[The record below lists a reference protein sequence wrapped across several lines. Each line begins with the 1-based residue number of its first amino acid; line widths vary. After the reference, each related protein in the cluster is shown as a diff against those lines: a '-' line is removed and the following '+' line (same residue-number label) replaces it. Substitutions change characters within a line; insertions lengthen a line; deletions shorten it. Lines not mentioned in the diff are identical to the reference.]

1 MIELSINEELW
12 DAQVKAALSGAFAPA
27 VLLGD
32 LADDPEQLAL
42 VATHLARDC
51 DVAAPGGRWLM
62 RTPARRYVLDALAAS
77 GMLNTAIAE
86 RRKVDAEPETRDLLD
101 ALSDAGGLSQDRI
114 GIAVTAGEDRDQLQR
129 IVTALDRAGA
139 AAAGREWLI
148 PARSALA
155 VLDRRDRRVAI
166 ERLGFFGRE
175 EERARAKVWL
185 SATARR
191 APIQCL
197 LITGGPGMGKSSLLE
212 AVIRDRPDRT
222 TLVLR
227 LDFDRA
233 GLDVLDRMGLT
244 LEAAR
249 QIGELLGPEGSDLI
263 QERLRVL
270 SDMDVERAQEA
281 RRFTP
286 RALAAKLAAS
296 IGDRD
301 ALVVL
306 DTLEVLQGR
315 GETHV
320 ESLFEWLEDLRASGL
335 ERLHVI
341 AAGRGEVL
349 ETGSP
354 RIGEHL
360 HLNVLTDA
368 DVEQALDHEKLRPSV
383 RPAIQKIAQGHPLKL
398 RLAMEIAT
406 RSEDAFRLLK
416 NQKAVSAAY
425 LYRFLLSRIPDPE
438 LGRLAYPGLIVRRLS
453 SDILQ
458 RVIAPALR
466 LKNPGTERA
475 QFLFQELAAQHW
487 LMDADPGLPGFL
499 KHRADMRA
507 VLLPLLYSS
516 QAAVSAKLDQRAA
529 EYFERLREPWARLEA
544 LYHRLQL
551 LRRPNAPV
559 PDIPQNLAVQFDE
572 EMIGELPPAGQD
584 LVRRARGDR
593 TTLFRRGSTD
603 SASDERIL
611 GDLLTVIEKRNW
623 AEGDYILSHLAD
635 VGFDPASEVG
645 EAVRALY
652 WRSGR
657 WAQAKRSL
665 AQRDRERRGDRDL
678 QELHP
683 QLALVR
689 LEMRA
694 ELHPKSLTSLSP
706 IIDAN
711 PEWVDQASVSPD
723 GVARAGALAFLLH
736 APDSDWRFRRTR
748 SAEVDT
754 VGALSERWA
763 RSGRDPFAL
772 QQARDRAAERS
783 RGWLAFRGEG
793 EAPRDGRLFAALTPY
808 ETPARGWI
816 GLQPDARR
824 LLARTEALR
833 DHLLSIGG
841 LLAPGDAIMPGGV
854 KDPIGAIAEMGLFAE
869 WAQAAAWFWRNE
881 DLRAIG
887 AGAERWRRTAAGEWG
902 YAVQPPHGWPTREL
916 DETLQHRLEVLQR
929 ARDTVGA
936 ALEELSVWAQLRRSA
951 AGLIGNE
958 GDRLARQIYGGLAP
972 ALRGQLA
979 ENSRDPVALMK
990 RLQIGKVPSAFLP
1003 ALTVLL
1009 YSHPTEWRSPR

>member
-12 DAQVKAALSGAFAPA
+12 DAQVKAALSGSFAPA
-27 VLLGD
+27 TLLGN
-32 LADDPEQLAL
+32 LADDPQRLAL

-62 RTPARRYVLDALAAS
+62 RTPARRYVLDALVATD
-77 GMLNTAIAE
+77 MLGNAIAE
-86 RRKVDAEPETRDLLD
+86 RRKVDAELETRDLLD
-101 ALSDAGGLSQDRI
+101 ALSDAGSFSQERVE
-114 GIAVTAGEDRDQLQR
+114 IAVTAGDDRGQLQR

-155 VLDRRDRRVAI
+155 VLDHKDRRRAI

-175 EERARAKVWL
+175 DERAKAKVWL
-185 SATARR
+185 SAPPRR
-191 APIQCL
+191 GPIQCL
-197 LITGGPGMGKSSLLE
+197 LISGGPGMGKSSLLE
-212 AVIRDRPDRT
+212 AVVRDRPDST
-222 TLVLR
+222 AMVLR

-249 QIGELLGPEGSDLI
+249 QIGELLGPDGSDLI

-270 SDMDVERAQEA
+270 AELDIEHAKEE

-286 RALAAKLAAS
+286 RTLAAKLTAS
-296 IGDRD
+296 VGRRGV
-301 ALVVL
+301 LVVL
-306 DTLEVLQGR
+306 DTLEVLRGR

-335 ERLHVI
+335 ERFHVI
-341 AAGRGEVL
+341 AAGRGDIL
-349 ETGSP
+349 DPGSS
-354 RIGEHL
+354 RIGERL

-368 DVEQALDHEKLRPSV
+368 DVEQVLDHEKLRHFV

-406 RSEDAFRLLK
+406 HSEDALRILK
-416 NQKAVSAAY
+416 SQRQVSAAY

-458 RVIAPALR
+458 RVIAPAVRLR
-466 LKNPGTERA
+466 DPGAKRA
-475 QFLFQELAAQHW
+475 QFLFEELATQHW

-516 QAAVSAKLDQRAA
+516 QAAVSAKLDRRAA
-529 EYFERLREPWARLEA
+529 EYFEGLREPWARLEA

-551 LRRPNAPV
+551 LRRSNAPV
-559 PDIPQNLAVQFDE
+559 PDVPQDLAGQFDE
-572 EMIGELPPAGQD
+572 EMISELPPAGQD

-603 SASDERIL
+603 TASDERIL
-611 GDLLTVIEKRNW
+611 GDLLSVIEKRNW
-623 AEGDYILSHLAD
+623 AEGDYILSHLTDA
-635 VGFDPASEVG
+635 GFDPASEVG

-665 AQRDRERRGDRDL
+665 AERDRMRRGDRDL
-678 QELHP
+678 EELHP

-694 ELHPKSLTSLSP
+694 EFHPKSLALLSP

-711 PEWVDQASVSPD
+711 PEWVDRASVSPD
-723 GVARAGALAFLLH
+723 GVARSGALAFLLH
-736 APDSDWRFRRTR
+736 SPDSDWRFRRTR

-754 VGALSERWA
+754 LGALTERWA

-772 QQARDRAAERS
+772 QQAIDRAAERS
-783 RGWLAFRGEG
+783 RGWLAFRREG

-833 DHLLSIGG
+833 EHLLNIGG

-887 AGAERWRRTAAGEWG
+887 AGAERWRRSAAGEWG
-902 YAVQPPHGWPTREL
+902 YAVQPPRGWPTRDL
-916 DETLQHRLEVLQR
+916 DETLQHRLEVLER
-929 ARDTVGA
+929 ARDPVGA

-951 AGLIGNE
+951 AGMIGNE
-958 GDRLARQIYGGLAP
+958 GERLVRQIYRGLPP
-972 ALRGQLA
+972 ALRAQLA
-979 ENSRDPVALMK
+979 ENGHDPSAVMK
-990 RLQIGKVPSAFLP
+990 RLQIGRVPSAFLP
-1003 ALTVLL
+1003 ALSVLL
-1009 YSHPTEWRSPR
+1009 YSNPTEWRSPR